1 MKIFLGEKNPFLSPG
16 GCIIAKKER
25 RETHFLI
32 TGHTRRFLMFSVPRD
47 PAQGCSLNR
56 PSPPKR
62 GKDRLRVGGQAVIE
76 GVMMRS
82 PSSMAVAVRRPNGEI
97 VVKRERLDFF
107 SEKKSFSKVPLARG
121 VLNLL
126 SALVLGMK
134 ALNFSASQ
142 SLEEEKEVS
151 SWTMGLTFT
160 VALCFGIF
168 LFFLV
173 PLFLT
178 KWLRFAIPMVST
190 SGVVFNLI
198 DGVIR
203 LMIFLAYLQAISFFK
218 EIRRIFEYHGAEH
231 KSIFALEAGEALR
244 PDRVK
249 TFSYLHPRCGTSFLL
264 IVMVVSI
271 LVFALIPHQLPF
283 GYKVASRVVFIPL
296 IAGLAYEVIRFAD
309 QKRERKSMQY
319 FIKPGLWLQRMT
331 AREPSEDQI
340 EVALRALCEVLE
352 LEGRQ

>member
-1 MKIFLGEKNPFLSPG
+1 MIFQGRSPREEDSQRHG
-16 GCIIAKKER
+16 PVPEKKEK
-25 RETHFLI
+25 
-32 TGHTRRFLMFSVPRD
+32 
-47 PAQGCSLNR
+47 A
-56 PSPPKR
+56 
-62 GKDRLRVGGQAVIE
+62 LRVGGQAVIE

-82 PSSMAVAVRRPNGEI
+82 PNSMAVAVRKPNGEI

-107 SEKKSFSKVPLARG
+107 SEKKLFTKLPLVRG
-121 VLNLL
+121 VMNLL
-126 SALVLGMK
+126 SSLILGMK
-134 ALNFSASQ
+134 ALNFSANQ

-160 VALCFGIF
+160 FALCFGIF
-168 LFFLV
+168 LFFLI

-198 DGVIR
+198 DGIIR
-203 LMIFLAYLQAISFFK
+203 LMIFLAYLKAISFFK

-231 KSIFALEAGEALR
+231 KSIFAFEAGEKLMA
-244 PDRVK
+244 DRVK
-249 TFSYLHPRCGTSFLL
+249 GYSRLHPRCGTSFLL

-271 LVFALIPHQLPF
+271 VVFALIPHQLSF

-296 IAGLAYEVIRFAD
+296 IAGLAYEIIRFAD
-309 QKRERKSMQY
+309 RKRERKAMQC

-340 EVALRALCEVLE
+340 EVALRALHEVLE
-352 LEGRQ
+352 LEGRRN

>member
-1 MKIFLGEKNPFLSPG
+1 MFSRIKDPDQRFSPG
-16 GCIIAKKER
+16 NPSLPKKAKDQ
-25 RETHFLI
+25 I
-32 TGHTRRFLMFSVPRD
+32 
-47 PAQGCSLNR
+47 
-56 PSPPKR
+56 
-62 GKDRLRVGGQAVIE
+62 RVGGQAVIE

-82 PSSMAVAVRRPNGEI
+82 PNSMAVAVRRPNGEI
-97 VVKRERLDFF
+97 VVKRERLNFF

-142 SLEEEKEVS
+142 SLEEEKEIS
-151 SWTMGLTFT
+151 SWSMGLTFAF
-160 VALCFGIF
+160 ALCFGIF
-168 LFFLV
+168 LFFLI

-198 DGVIR
+198 DGIIR
-203 LMIFLAYLQAISFFK
+203 MMIFLAYLRVISFFK

-231 KSIFALEAGEALR
+231 KSIFALESGEALR

-296 IAGLAYEVIRFAD
+296 IAGLAYEIIRFAD
-309 QKRERKSMQY
+309 QKRAKKSMQY
-319 FIKPGLWLQRMT
+319 VIQPGLWLQRMT

-340 EVALRALCEVLE
+340 EVALRALHEVLE
-352 LEGRQ
+352 LEGRRN

>member
-1 MKIFLGEKNPFLSPG
+1 MFSGEK
-16 GCIIAKKER
+16 
-25 RETHFLI
+25 
-32 TGHTRRFLMFSVPRD
+32 VPN
-47 PAQGCSLNR
+47 QECSLYR
-56 PSPPKR
+56 PVPSHK
-62 GKDRLRVGGQAVIE
+62 GKDQIRVGGQAVIE

-82 PSSMAVAVRRPNGEI
+82 PNSMAVAVRRPNGEI
-97 VVKRERLDFF
+97 VVKRERLNFF
-107 SEKKSFSKVPLARG
+107 SEKKFLSKLPLARG
-121 VLNLL
+121 VVSLL
-126 SALVLGMK
+126 SALVLGMR
-134 ALNFSASQ
+134 ALNFSANQ

-151 SWTMGLTFT
+151 SWAMGLTFT
-160 VALCFGIF
+160 FALGFGIF
-168 LFFLV
+168 LFFLI

-190 SGVVFNLI
+190 SGIVFNLI

-203 LMIFLAYLQAISFFK
+203 LLIFVAYLRAISSFK

-231 KSIFALEAGEALR
+231 KSIFALESGEVLSA
-244 PDRVK
+244 DRVK

-283 GYKVASRVVFIPL
+283 GYKVASRIVFIPL

-309 QKRERKSMQY
+309 QKRERKSMRYIIQ
-319 FIKPGLWLQRMT
+319 PGLWLQRMT

-340 EVALRALCEVLE
+340 EVALRALREVLE
-352 LEGRQ
+352 LEGRQI

>member
-1 MKIFLGEKNPFLSPG
+1 MFLVRKDSGQGYSLSNPAIS
-16 GCIIAKKER
+16 KK
-25 RETHFLI
+25 RE
-32 TGHTRRFLMFSVPRD
+32 
-47 PAQGCSLNR
+47 
-56 PSPPKR
+56 
-62 GKDRLRVGGQAVIE
+62 DRLRVGGQAVIE

-82 PSSMAVAVRRPNGEI
+82 PNSMAIAVRRPSGEI

-107 SEKKSFSKVPLARG
+107 SEKKFFSKLPLIRG
-121 VLNLL
+121 VINLL

-134 ALNFSASQ
+134 ALNFSANQ

-160 VALCFGIF
+160 FALCFGIF
-168 LFFLV
+168 LFFLI

-190 SGVVFNLI
+190 SGILFNLV
-198 DGVIR
+198 DGIIR
-203 LMIFLAYLQAISFFK
+203 LMIFLAYLWAISLFK

-231 KSIFALEAGEALR
+231 KSIFAFESGEALTA
-244 PDRVK
+244 DRVK
-249 TFSYLHPRCGTSFLL
+249 GFSHLHPRCGTSFLL

-271 LVFALIPHQLPF
+271 LVFALIPHQLSF

-296 IAGLAYEVIRFAD
+296 IAGLAYEIIRFAD
-309 QKRERKSMQY
+309 RKREGKGMQV

-340 EVALRALCEVLE
+340 EVALCALREVLE
-352 LEGRQ
+352 LEGSR